1 MKAVVFLGDSLS
13 RVRDF
18 PETARATAGMETL
31 IMEAQTFENVFDAL
45 ADTPAEAAN
54 LKARAA
60 ILSAL
65 SLRVRSWNLSQ
76 EADAARLGVT
86 RPRLNDLLRGKLG
99 KFSLDALVNLATAAG
114 LRLEIRI
121 DEAA

>member
-1 MKAVVFLGDSLS
+1 M
-13 RVRDF
+13 
-18 PETARATAGMETL
+18 

-54 LKARAA
+54 LKARAE

-65 SLRVRSWNLSQ
+65 VARVGAWSVSQ
-76 EADAARLGVT
+76 ETAAARLGIT

-114 LRLEIRI
+114 LSLEIRI
-121 DEAA
+121 SEAA